1 MSYVLT
7 SQWKAM
13 YAPHSAGLLIPIIL
27 KNVVDFCKSLWQQV
41 IPPPR
46 HPGLPCNIITDFLS
60 YKGWGHLDSVG
71 DAMGPALFY
80 NFLGGGD
87 YDWMR
92 VFVHYIS
99 GHDMLKGVSID

>member
-1 MSYVLT
+1 M
-7 SQWKAM
+7 
-13 YAPHSAGLLIPIIL
+13 
-27 KNVVDFCKSLWQQV
+27 
-41 IPPPR
+41 
-46 HPGLPCNIITDFLS
+46 
-60 YKGWGHLDSVG
+60 DSVG
-71 DAMGPALFY
+71 DAIGPALFY